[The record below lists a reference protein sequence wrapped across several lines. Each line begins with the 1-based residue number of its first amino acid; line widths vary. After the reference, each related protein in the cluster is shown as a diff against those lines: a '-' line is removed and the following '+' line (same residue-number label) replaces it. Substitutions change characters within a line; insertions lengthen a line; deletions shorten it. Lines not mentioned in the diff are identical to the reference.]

1 MPFAALSAL
10 SALLVL
16 VVTLGGCT
24 GGADIGASCDRHGD
38 CDSSLQCVQ
47 RVCQARCTRAPDC
60 GDGYACDERGFCH
73 LAHLQSGETC
83 SSEVDC
89 APGLSCQVDVD
100 ASNRLLRRCAAQLTG
115 APAGAACQADGDCSN
130 GTCALG
136 RCVDLCRA
144 TRDCPTGT
152 SCTQI
157 PHVGAEG
164 AMYGGCLVTNGV
176 LTFPVPVPVPVPGTA
191 SSSTRRAPALLPVPA
206 GATHASLVLSTA
218 APRSVGATRV
228 TAPSSAEPLFRL
240 CSQDG
245 VIACSEAEQR
255 AQFYANKLRHRRE
268 TGLSV
273 LAIPSTS
280 IAAVEPGLY
289 RVQASS
295 FHVDGSEGPPPAA
308 TAVVRLGTSTPLR
321 LDLHFHFLDLSE
333 HPCDAAFDR
342 VRLNA
347 ASAQLEPFQTD
358 YLGELRAILQEQGAL
373 TVDRITYEDV
383 SSPAHDGLEV
393 ARAGELL
400 KLGKHAQGINVFFVR
415 NLSPV
420 GIQAFG
426 PSPGPAGL
434 GGTSK
439 SGIVV
444 GIDTLCYR
452 SWEKLARLTAHEI
465 ARYMG
470 LYQNVE
476 IDGHFDGIDDSDAT
490 SNNLMFYSELGG
502 KSLSAGQREIL
513 SRSPVLR

>member
-10 SALLVL
+10 VVL

-24 GGADIGASCDRHGD
+24 SGADIGATCARHSD

-60 GDGYACDERGFCH
+60 GDGYSCDERGYCA

-83 SSEVDC
+83 TSEVDC
-89 APGLSCQVDVD
+89 APGLSCQIDVD
-100 ASNRLLRRCAAQLTG
+100 ASSRLIRRCAAQLTG
-115 APAGAACQADGDCSN
+115 APAGAACLADGDCRN

-144 TRDCPTGT
+144 TRDCGAGT

-164 AMYGGCLVTNGV
+164 AMFGGCLVSNGV
-176 LTFPVPVPVPVPGTA
+176 LSFPVPVPAPSA
-191 SSSTRRAPALLPVPA
+191 TRRAPAVLPVPA

-228 TAPSSAEPLFRL
+228 TAPSSADPVFRL
-240 CSQDG
+240 CPQDG
-245 VIACSEAEQR
+245 VLSCSEADQR
-255 AQFYANKLRHRRE
+255 TQFYANKLRHRRE
-268 TGLSV
+268 PGLSV

-280 IAAVEPGLY
+280 LAALEPGLY

-295 FHVDGSEGPPPAA
+295 FHVDGSEGPVPAA
-308 TAVVRLGTSTPLR
+308 TAVVRLGTPTPLR

-333 HPCDAAFDR
+333 HPCDAAFGR
-342 VRLNA
+342 ARLDGA
-347 ASAQLEPFQTD
+347 AAQLEPYFQTD
-358 YLGELRAILQEQGAL
+358 YLGALRSILQEQGAL

-383 SSPAHDGLEV
+383 NHPELDGLEV
-393 ARAGELL
+393 ANAGALL

-426 PSPGPAGL
+426 PGPGPAGL
-434 GGTSK
+434 AGTSK

-452 SWEKLARLTAHEI
+452 SWKQLARLTAHEI

-476 IDGHFDGIDDSDAT
+476 IDGRFDAIEDSDGT

-502 KSLSAGQREIL
+502 TSLSAGQREIL